1 MTRTQKQADRTE
13 ETPEKQSRGAGSAVQ
28 SVDRAVSVLE
38 ILARLGEAGVT
49 EIADELEV
57 HKSTAFRLLGVL
69 ENRGL
74 VAQAKDRGKYYLGAG
89 VLRLAGAA
97 AVRLDISQEGAPVCR
112 ELADEVGETV
122 NIAVL
127 DDNAAVNIMQAR
139 GAASVTA
146 QNWLGRRTP
155 LHATSSGK
163 VLLAHLPPTL
173 REGLLA
179 RPLPRFTERTIT
191 GTAALRGEL
200 EAVVEQ
206 GYAFALEELELG
218 SGRDGRPGARP
229 RRQGDRRDQRLGP
242 GVPAGFGPSARAR
255 QAHGRQPRPTCR
267 AGWDTASDG
276 SGTGRAPEPRT
287 GHRSGPARSAGPGT
301 PGPAPVLCVGQ
312 ISCRPFL
319 LPRVNP
325 HPLTAPWRRSHYVPH
340 RATHSALRN
349 SRGAWSCHTR
359 SVP

>member
-1 MTRTQKQADRTE
+1 MTRTQRQQSDPGESTAS
-13 ETPEKQSRGAGSAVQ
+13 PEKQSGRGAASAVQ

-38 ILARLGEAGVT
+38 ILARHGEAGVT
-49 EIADELEV
+49 EIADELDV

-97 AVRLDISQEGAPVCR
+97 AVRLDISQEGVPVCR
-112 ELADEVGETV
+112 ELADELGETV

-127 DDNAAVNIMQAR
+127 DDDAAVNIMQAR
-139 GAASVTA
+139 GTASVTA

-163 VLLAHLPPTL
+163 VLLAHMPPTL

-191 GTAALRGEL
+191 GASVLRGEL

-206 GYAFALEELELG
+206 GYGITIEELELG
-218 SGRDGRPGARP
+218 LAAVAAPVRSHDGKVIAAIS
-229 RRQGDRRDQRLGP
+229 
-242 GVPAGFGPSARAR
+242 V
-255 QAHGRQPRPTCR
+255 
-267 AGWDTASDG
+267 
-276 SGTGRAPEPRT
+276 
-287 GHRSGPARSAGPGT
+287 SGPVYRLNSDRVPELAKRTVAAGSE
-301 PGPAPVLCVGQ
+301 L
-312 ISCRPFL
+312 S
-319 LPRVNP
+319 
-325 HPLTAPWRRSHYVPH
+325 RRMGY
-340 RATHSALRN
+340 
-349 SRGAWSCHTR
+349 GF
-359 SVP
+359 

>member
-1 MTRTQKQADRTE
+1 MTRTQKQAE
-13 ETPEKQSRGAGSAVQ
+13 ENEETKANRVTPEKQGRGAGSAVQ

-74 VAQAKDRGKYYLGAG
+74 VAQAKDRGKYYLGAA

-97 AVRLDISQEGAPVCR
+97 AVRLDISQEGVPVCR
-112 ELADEVGETV
+112 ELADELGETV

-127 DDNAAVNIMQAR
+127 DDDAAVNIMQAR

-191 GTAALRGEL
+191 GTAALRSEL

-218 SGRDGRPGARP
+218 LAAVAAPVRAHDGKVIGAI
-229 RRQGDRRDQRLGP
+229 
-242 GVPAGFGPSARAR
+242 S
-255 QAHGRQPRPTCR
+255 T
-267 AGWDTASDG
+267 
-276 SGTGRAPEPRT
+276 
-287 GHRSGPARSAGPGT
+287 SGPVYRLDSD
-301 PGPAPVLCVGQ
+301 
-312 ISCRPFL
+312 R
-319 LPRVNP
+319 LPDLAKRTVAAAAE
-325 HPLTAPWRRSHYVPH
+325 LSRRMGY
-340 RATHSALRN
+340 
-349 SRGAWSCHTR
+349 GF
-359 SVP
+359 